1 LFLAS
6 KTMVKKIE
14 GDLLDV
20 AISKVNWKVGKFST
34 LPIVFGVGMAII
46 DVFMMF
52 TAKFV
57 HLGSISYMSGLTL
70 ATLVYAVQPY
80 LFIKAMNFENM
91 TATNLIWNLSSDV
104 LVTFSGV
111 FLFKESIHGLRWVA
125 IGMSLIALFLF
136 AYTDD

>member
-1 LFLAS
+1 
-6 KTMVKKIE
+6 MVKKVS

-20 AISKVNWKVGKFST
+20 AISRVNWKVGTLST
-34 LPIVFGVGMAII
+34 LPIVFGVGMALI
-46 DVFMMF
+46 DIVMMF

-57 HLGSISYMSGLTL
+57 HLGSISYSAGLTI
-70 ATLVYAVQPY
+70 ATLVYAIQPY

-91 TATNLIWNLSSDV
+91 TVTNLIWNLSSDV

-111 FLFKESIHGLRWVA
+111 FLFQESIHGLRWVA

-136 AYTDD
+136 AYTDN